1 MSKVESKLLSCCV
14 QGAGLLGLYAS
25 ILFKEAGYK
34 EIFCSDIHHDRL
46 DMAAKFG
53 ALPIKLGSEEE
64 HSLKNESCDV
74 VLEVYITSYF
84 FSSSVL

>member
-1 MSKVESKLLSCCV
+1 MRLQLVESLLV
-14 QGAGLLGLYAS
+14 DLLGNVRYLYELLHHLQGAGLLGLYAS

-53 ALPIKLGSEEE
+53 ALPIKLG
-64 HSLKNESCDV
+64 
-74 VLEVYITSYF
+74 EV
-84 FSSSVL
+84 

>member
-1 MSKVESKLLSCCV
+1 MYEYLYELLHHL

-53 ALPIKLGSEEE
+53 ALPIKLGEAWFINGSWKDI
-64 HSLKNESCDV
+64 SGDL
-74 VLEVYITSYF
+74 
-84 FSSSVL
+84 

>member
-1 MSKVESKLLSCCV
+1 MLHRL

-25 ILFKEAGYK
+25 ILFKEAGYN

-53 ALPIKLGSEEE
+53 AIPIKLGEVIMLGFVTV
-64 HSLKNESCDV
+64 LKEQQWSFN
-74 VLEVYITSYF
+74 F
-84 FSSSVL
+84 FFFQVARKSML

>member
-1 MSKVESKLLSCCV
+1 LCV

-53 ALPIKLGSEEE
+53 ALPIKLGR
-64 HSLKNESCDV
+64 K
-74 VLEVYITSYF
+74 
-84 FSSSVL
+84 